1 MEDQE
6 SSSVALSDDL
16 FDERRPEFP
25 FEKRGGIAGVGWRLR
40 KTILVELDTRECV
53 FPGWRNYAG
62 LPELDTDG
70 LTEQV
75 GSMSG
80 DESRGRSVALEPFK
94 VKILSDVKDQRIAFD
109 TGRSGFAEQG
119 PSPGPE
125 DLTKAPE
132 KRRPNLV
139 ESIGGDRDLRGRDE
153 RGRFR
158 GFRV

>member
-25 FEKRGGIAGVGWRLR
+25 LEKRGGVAGVGGGFGE
-40 KTILVELDTRECV
+40 TILVELDTRECV

-62 LPELDTDG
+62 LSELDADG
-70 LTEQV
+70 LSKQV
-75 GSMSG
+75 GSMGG
-80 DESRGRSVALEPFK
+80 DESRGRSVALEPFE
-94 VKILSDVKDQRIAFD
+94 VKILSDVKNQRIAFD

-119 PSPGPE
+119 PTPGPE

-132 KRRPNLV
+132 ERRPYLV
-139 ESIGGDRDLRGRDE
+139 EPLG
-153 RGRFR
+153 
-158 GFRV
+158 